1 MYIWIRSSYYSLLKY
16 YIHKINSIYN
26 YYFSWEYLINVLWNK
41 SSLIFTI
48 FSAFLDHLGAQNALQ
63 TFSSLTDQLKISYLQ
78 HWVYLNTICFRY
90 YSTVIILRGKVIAR
104 WVIMSNIYRKITFLL
119 RFITCCM
126 YWYFLMGNL
135 TYWNQCFYFVYIY
148 CCQQFCF

>member
-1 MYIWIRSSYYSLLKY
+1 MRISYKRV
-16 YIHKINSIYN
+16 I
-26 YYFSWEYLINVLWNK
+26 WNK

-48 FSAFLDHLGAQNALQ
+48 FSAFLDHPGAQNALQ

-78 HWVYLNTICFRY
+78 HWVYLNTIFFRY

-126 YWYFLMGNL
+126 YWYFLMGNAFIL
-135 TYWNQCFYFVYIY
+135 YIFIVVNNFVFNSWWHYSRTLLFLFYWCFFL
-148 CCQQFCF
+148 